1 MVVVNETPVVHRSV
15 DRQVRGW
22 SRWAPETSFLWIG
35 FFAGLLFLLV
45 TPPFQ
50 VADESR
56 HFVRAYTISEEILG
70 KLGWI
75 PSHERLPASAVAAIE
90 AMDYMRF
97 DPTAKTTPGHT
108 LALMAHQLEPD
119 KRASYGETTAYSP
132 ASYLPQLAP
141 MLLCRLLGLNAVITL
156 YAARF
161 CALLFW
167 LAVTYWAIR
176 KLPVAKHLLFF
187 IALLPMTIFQ
197 AGSLSADCAALSLS
211 FLLVAYY
218 LHVAHR
224 ATPVDRRTMLL
235 LSGLGALLTAAKLVY
250 APLIGLHFL
259 IPPSRFR
266 SRRAYLLSF
275 ALTALLCVVTVVLL
289 YGNFLTPFFTPSPT
303 AVSSPDVASPTPYP
317 QLNFL
322 LAEPLNAPRVA
333 VATAVKFGRM
343 YMDGFVGLLG
353 WSCASLPSYLY
364 VVTIIML
371 LLTAL
376 TTDSRWLIRPWHK
389 LLFVGISLLITA
401 SIGLALTT
409 DTGLNNKPT
418 LLLLGIQGRYF
429 TPFAPLLGLLAVNR
443 SRLMNRY
450 GRYVRAAVRPFIVFL
465 LLNALYCLIHHYY
478 EL

>member
-1 MVVVNETPVVHRSV
+1 MVIVNEGPVVHQSV
-15 DRQVRGW
+15 GRPVRGW
-22 SRWAPETSFLWIG
+22 PRWSPERSFLWIG
-35 FFAGLLFLLV
+35 FFAGLLFLLI

-56 HFVRAYTISEEILG
+56 HFVRAYDISEKILYD
-70 KLGWI
+70 LGWI

-90 AMDYMRF
+90 TMEYMRF
-97 DPTAKTTPGHT
+97 DPSAKTTLSHT
-108 LALMAHQLEPD
+108 LALMTNRLEPE
-119 KRASYGETTAYSP
+119 KRAAYAETAAYSP
-132 ASYLPQLAP
+132 ISYLPQIAL
-141 MLLCRLLGLNAVITL
+141 MLPFRLLGINAVITL

-187 IALLPMTIFQ
+187 IALLPMTVFQ
-197 AGSLSADCAALSLS
+197 AGSLSADCIALSLS

-224 ATPVDRRTMLL
+224 ASYVDRRTMLL
-235 LSGLGALLTAAKLVY
+235 MSGLGGMLTAAKLVY

-259 IPPSRFR
+259 IAPSKFR
-266 SRRAYLLSF
+266 SRRTYLLSF
-275 ALTALLCVVTVVLL
+275 ALTLLVCTVTLVLL
-289 YGNFLTPFFTPSPT
+289 YDNYVGLLFRPGQ
-303 AVSSPDVASPTPYP
+303 AVAPGGMAKATPYP

-322 LAEPLNAPRVA
+322 LADPLNGLRMA
-333 VATAVKFGRM
+333 VVTGAKFGRT

-364 VVTIIML
+364 VVTIILM

-376 TTDSRWLIRPWHK
+376 TTNGHRIIRPWHK
-389 LLFVGISLLITA
+389 LVFVGISLLITA
-401 SIGLALTT
+401 TICIAISTDSAL
-409 DTGLNNKPT
+409 NSKPT

-443 SRLMNRY
+443 SRLTIRF
-450 GRYVRAAVRPFIVFL
+450 GRYVRAAVLPFVIFL
-465 LLNALYCLIHHYY
+465 LLNAFYCLVHHYY
-478 EL
+478 EV

>member
-1 MVVVNETPVVHRSV
+1 MVVVKERPVVHQSV
-15 DRQVRGW
+15 DRPVRGW
-22 SRWAPETSFLWIG
+22 PRWSPETSFLWIG
-35 FFAGLLFLLV
+35 FFAGLLFLV
-45 TPPFQ
+45 ITPPFQ

-56 HFVRAYTISEEILG
+56 HFVRAYDISEEILYN
-70 KLGWI
+70 LGWI

-90 AMDYMRF
+90 TMEYMRF
-97 DPTAKTTPGHT
+97 DPSAKTTLSHT
-108 LALMAHQLEPD
+108 LSLMTDRLEPE
-119 KRASYGETTAYSP
+119 KRAAYAETAAYSP
-132 ASYLPQLAP
+132 VSYLPQIALILP
-141 MLLCRLLGLNAVITL
+141 FRLLGINAVITL

-187 IALLPMTIFQ
+187 IALLPMTVFQ
-197 AGSLSADCAALSLS
+197 AGSLSADCIALSLS

-224 ATPVDRRTMLL
+224 ATCVNRRTMLL
-235 LSGLGALLTAAKLVY
+235 MSGLGGMLTAAKLVY

-259 IPPSRFR
+259 IPPSKFR
-266 SRRAYLLSF
+266 SRRSYLLSF
-275 ALTALLCVVTVVLL
+275 ALTVLVCMVTLVSL
-289 YGNFLTPFFTPSPT
+289 YENFLTPFFEPSQT
-303 AVSSPDVASPTPYP
+303 AVSGDAVEATPYP

-322 LAEPLNAPRVA
+322 LADPLNGLRMAA
-333 VATAVKFGRM
+333 ATGAKFGRT

-364 VVTIIML
+364 VLTIVML

-376 TTDSRWLIRPWHK
+376 TTDSRWVIRSWHK

-401 SIGLALTT
+401 TICLALST

-443 SRLMNRY
+443 SRQMNRF
-450 GRYVRAAVRPFIVFL
+450 GRYVRVAVLPFVIFL
-465 LLNALYCLIHHYY
+465 LLNAFYYLIHHYY
-478 EL
+478 EV